1 MSWKYLFTSGQDMS
15 PVEARAFMKKHPV
28 GEYQLLDVRQPKEYE
43 RKHLPGA
50 IPIPMLDLFARISEL
65 DPQLPTLVYCH
76 CGMRSKAA
84 CQVLK
89 GHGFRQVIRIRGGIR
104 AWNDFV
110 LSGHETKGME
120 FFISDEFENVFQ
132 MAYMM
137 EAGLKQFYLAVM
149 DMVAPPDQKAL
160 LKLMADF
167 EDGHMAKLLRQ
178 YRDEISGVSQAEDF
192 ALMEGGFDREKTL
205 LAYSDDIES
214 IEDIIHLGMMLETQA
229 YDLYSRLARLNEQPR
244 LQQFYRFMAD
254 EEKMHLNQLSRAL
267 DKVLA
272 GQNLGLAQV

>member
-1 MSWKYLFTSGQDMS
+1 MS
-15 PVEARAFMKKHPV
+15 PAEARAFMKNHPA
-28 GEYQLLDVRQPKEYE
+28 GEYQLLDVRQPVEYV

-50 IPIPMLDLFARISEL
+50 ISIPMLELFSRIAEL
-65 DPQLPTLVYCH
+65 SPQLPTLVYCH
-76 CGMRSKAA
+76 CGVRSKAA
-84 CQVLK
+84 CQVLR
-89 GHGFRQVIRIRGGIR
+89 GHGFHQVIHIRGGIR
-104 AWNDFV
+104 AWNGLF
-110 LSGHETKGME
+110 LSGHEARGME

-137 EAGLKQFYLAVM
+137 EAGLKQFYLAMM
-149 DMVAPPDQKAL
+149 DMVAPREQKAL

-178 YRDEISGVSQAEDF
+178 YRDEISGVSEADDF
-192 ALMEGGFDREKTL
+192 APMEGGFDREKTL
-205 LAYSDDIES
+205 RAYSDDLES

-229 YDLYSRLARLNEQPR
+229 YDLYSRLARKNEQPR
-244 LQQFYRFMAD
+244 LQQFYQLMAD

-272 GQNLGLAQV
+272 GQNLGLPQG